1 MYGSWGHG
9 PRWQTGVP
17 LAVLP
22 FTGIPLAM
30 IIALAAVLIVGGA
43 LLFRMHKVR

>member
-22 FTGIPLAM
+22 FTGIPLAVL
-30 IIALAAVLIVGGA
+30 IGLAAVLVVGGA
-43 LLFRMHKVR
+43 LLFRMHRVR